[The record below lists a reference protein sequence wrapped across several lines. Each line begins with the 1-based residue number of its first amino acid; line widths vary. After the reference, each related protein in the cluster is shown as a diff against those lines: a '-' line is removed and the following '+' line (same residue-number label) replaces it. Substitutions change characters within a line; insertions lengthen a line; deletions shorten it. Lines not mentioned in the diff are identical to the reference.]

1 MRELTSFDSAIL
13 GGKRTSRWG
22 VVDLA
27 VEPDQLA
34 FELLAHLA
42 YHRFEVAQVFVGQAP
57 VLRDENQMG
66 VK

>member
-1 MRELTSFDSAIL
+1 M
-13 GGKRTSRWG
+13 
-22 VVDLA
+22 VDLA